1 MCAGERAAVGE
12 FVHRVLS
19 HGSTSLFNVKTKEMG
34 MFFFNFSVQPRQ
46 VDRVLNRGGLTLGV
60 FTNIDC
66 ANVEVETKILRLVS
80 VDSFFGIIG
89 ISPKSKDVLDS
100 FVKFLLHPSIR
111 SPKSQRIL
119 VSLQNGYFLG
129 EGKAERLFIDCRVIT
144 DFCRLM
150 LQLRSLRKIS
160 GVWLQYAQNCERFM
174 VGLADTG
181 LVALIDEAT
190 GYRKRRHDEYKQL
203 FLQFIQDEHTDW
215 LKEFQDP
222 FFDGIYKIYNLPRM
236 TKSQHPRFFGAFIAK
251 YVYYP
256 LANSRGAI
264 LENLREKNPMFNLN
278 GRQYKHHQFLT
289 EKVGKVALRD
299 HLSKMQA
306 VFALSRDKGSF
317 KRNFIKVFPQPL
329 DQLELDF
336 GDDV

>member
-1 MCAGERAAVGE
+1 
-12 FVHRVLS
+12 
-19 HGSTSLFNVKTKEMG
+19 
-34 MFFFNFSVQPRQ
+34 MFFFNFPTNERK
-46 VDRVLNRGGLTLGV
+46 VDRVLNRGGLTLGT
-60 FTNIDC
+60 FENIDC
-66 ANVEVETKILRLVS
+66 ANIEVENKVLRLVS
-80 VDSFFGIIG
+80 IESFFAIIG
-89 ISPKSKDVLDS
+89 ISSRSKDAVAA
-100 FVKFLLHPSIR
+100 FCKLLSHPSIR
-111 SPKSQRIL
+111 NSKSERIL
-119 VSLQNGYFLG
+119 KRIQEGYYVG
-129 EGKAERLFIDCRVIT
+129 ENDKRRLFIDCRVIT

-150 LQLRSLRKIS
+150 LQLRSIGKI
-160 GVWLQYAQNCERFM
+160 GGAYLQYAQNCERFM

-215 LKEFQDP
+215 LKEFQDS
-222 FFDGIYKIYNLPRM
+222 FFDGIYKIYNLPRI

-256 LANSRGAI
+256 LANSHGAI

-306 VFALSRDKGSF
+306 VFALSKDRGAF
-317 KRNFIKVFPQPL
+317 KRNFKTVFPQPY

-336 GDDV
+336 GEDV

>member
-1 MCAGERAAVGE
+1 
-12 FVHRVLS
+12 
-19 HGSTSLFNVKTKEMG
+19 
-34 MFFFNFSVQPRQ
+34 MFFFNFSEQPRQ

-89 ISPKSKDVLDS
+89 ISPKNKDILDS
-100 FVKFLLHPSIR
+100 FVKFLSHPSIR

-129 EGKAERLFIDCRVIT
+129 EGKARRLFIDCRVIT

-150 LQLRSLRKIS
+150 LQLRSLKKIS
-160 GVWLQYAQNCERFM
+160 GPYLQYAQNCERFM

-256 LANSRGAI
+256 LASSRGAI
-264 LENLREKNPMFNLN
+264 LENLREKNPLFNLN
-278 GRQYKHHQFLT
+278 GGNISITNFL
-289 EKVGKVALRD
+289 LRR
-299 HLSKMQA
+299 LVKS
-306 VFALSRDKGSF
+306 L
-317 KRNFIKVFPQPL
+317 
-329 DQLELDF
+329 
-336 GDDV
+336 